1 MSDIFQPY
9 SVTLLGI
16 HFCLTG
22 ERRDKTKLTVSRIG
36 RTTTNSVMCSVDG
49 EQQTRQIPKR
59 AGEQYAVGSLCPL
72 AVRVPDTGDP
82 QTDLKLYQLLMPK
95 ELHPHSRRPRRDCFF
110 CECGLLCTEQLRPR
124 GIVFSQDLHN

>member
-59 AGEQYAVGSLCPL
+59 AGE
-72 AVRVPDTGDP
+72 
-82 QTDLKLYQLLMPK
+82 
-95 ELHPHSRRPRRDCFF
+95 
-110 CECGLLCTEQLRPR
+110 
-124 GIVFSQDLHN
+124 